1 MVIPNPK
8 WFPLKYRKMIWHER
22 RVYYNSNSKCCTSF
36 PAGALGEAL
45 FWERLETQGMGF
57 PIRLWKQNCTACA
70 IRKTLV
76 VHKLWIIGL
85 LVAAWL
91 LLFFSFGAITWHLR
105 SVDLKHLSWVFF
117 RTHAAPETRPRIHV
131 FWTQLSSPM
140 LQSFLSIFS
149 VSATELPQD
158 KSVTLWEL
166 KGGQGECGEYMNY
179 DAKTN
184 GNAGR

>member
-1 MVIPNPK
+1 
-8 WFPLKYRKMIWHER
+8 MIWHER

-105 SVDLKHLSWVFF
+105 SVDLKHLS
-117 RTHAAPETRPRIHV
+117 
-131 FWTQLSSPM
+131 
-140 LQSFLSIFS
+140 
-149 VSATELPQD
+149 
-158 KSVTLWEL
+158 
-166 KGGQGECGEYMNY
+166 
-179 DAKTN
+179 
-184 GNAGR
+184 